1 MKNRAKSIVRSI
13 TITIF
18 ITLFFLVLSCDKN
31 DGPEAF
37 FINDIKYKKVQ
48 FMDLSREGDGNIV
61 RWEWDLGDGSTSTDK
76 HPLHTYS
83 KMDTS
88 YSVRLVV
95 TDENDLSDAI
105 TKEIAMPDTAVSP
118 IVDFSYI
125 QSAVIAV
132 DSLEVTFTDE
142 SEA

>member
-48 FMDLSREGDGNIV
+48 FMDLPQEGDATIISWDWDFGDGN
-61 RWEWDLGDGSTSTDK
+61 TSAEID
-76 HPLHTYS
+76 TYNILL
-83 KMDTS
+83 MAAEDN
-88 YSVRLVV
+88 
-95 TDENDLSDAI
+95 ELSDFI
-105 TKEIAMPDTAVSP
+105 TKEVIISDSAFAVQSYPQGNTAP
-118 IVDFSYI
+118 
-125 QSAVIAV
+125 
-132 DSLEVTFTDE
+132 E
-142 SEA
+142 SEWGN